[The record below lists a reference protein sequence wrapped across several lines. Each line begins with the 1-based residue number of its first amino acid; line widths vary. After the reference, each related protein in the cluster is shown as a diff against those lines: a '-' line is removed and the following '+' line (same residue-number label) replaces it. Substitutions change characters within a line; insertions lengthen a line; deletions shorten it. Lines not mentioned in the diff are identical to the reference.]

1 MELNIKLISAVIGV
15 ILIFI
20 LIVMIIIDIT
30 RMSDHLRN
38 KGHSDYKDLSYQ
50 SIFKFENSWYELLC
64 YVVHLVVA
72 LLIMAPYLLDDNN
85 IKKTN

>member
-1 MELNIKLISAVIGV
+1 MS
-15 ILIFI
+15 
-20 LIVMIIIDIT
+20 

-38 KGHSDYKDLSYQ
+38 KVHSDYKDLSYQ

-64 YVVHLVVA
+64 YVVHFVVA
-72 LLIMAPYLLDDNN
+72 LLIMTPYLLDDNN